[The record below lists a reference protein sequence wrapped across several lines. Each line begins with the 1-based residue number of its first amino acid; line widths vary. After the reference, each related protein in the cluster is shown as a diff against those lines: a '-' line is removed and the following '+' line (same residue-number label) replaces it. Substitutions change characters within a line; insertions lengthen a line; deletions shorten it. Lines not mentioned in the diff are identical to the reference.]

1 MTEQSY
7 NLKYTGKEID
17 ALLDKANDLDES
29 AQVPAG
35 GTSGQVLTKK
45 SGTDFDAQWETPGVA
60 LPTGGTAEQILTKNS
75 NADGDAS
82 WKDAPIALP
91 DGGTSGQVLT
101 KNSSTDG
108 DASWKTPETP
118 SNPLPTG
125 GSAGQVLAKKTD
137 TNYDTEWIDAHSGDS
152 NVVIAI
158 IDENGALNKTYDELL
173 AAVNANKVVF
183 IKDLSDSYDSYYSY
197 QYIHSTYGLL
207 FIITGARIYDNDI
220 YIKISTPYIGVKSDN
235 TFVHGRSFNGGL
247 VPDGG
252 TTGQVLAKSSNNN
265 YEVTWV
271 NQTGGSGGGG
281 SSDSNIVIVLCQKDS
296 SGTVSLSMTYDEIL
310 SAISAN
316 KVVII
321 KDTAATTYYCS
332 VFIYQYTSS
341 SYGLFFEGTA
351 DPRNTYINTPFIGLK
366 SDGTLTLGRVYRNGS
381 VPAGGNAGQFLRKKS
396 SSDYQTEWVDA
407 GAVSGS
413 LPSGGYPGYIL
424 QKKSTSDFDAEWV
437 NPGGNFISNVWKNT
451 NFLDT
456 FVGNNSIDI
465 GAGLYVSGKRT
476 VITSNYTLCYADAK
490 DISSDRNMYTIIVPC
505 TSGDGIPGYKF
516 KMQTARGY
524 RYVEI
529 DTDVSFG
536 LLFSDGFNMQG
547 TKDNSI
553 AIPYR
558 IFARYERYNS

>member
-1 MTEQSY
+1 MTEKSY

-17 ALLDKANDLDES
+17 ALLDKANDLDDS

-60 LPTGGTAEQILTKNS
+60 LPTGGAAEQILTKNS
-75 NADGDAS
+75 STDGDAS

-125 GSAGQVLAKKTD
+125 GTAGQVLAKKTD
-137 TNYDTEWIDAHSGDS
+137 TNYDAEWIDAHSGDS

-158 IDENGALNKTYDELL
+158 IDKNGSLNKTYDELL

-207 FIITGARIYDNDI
+207 FIITGARIYTNGT
-220 YIKISTPYIGVKSDN
+220 YIKINTPYIGVKNDN

-247 VPDGG
+247 VPEGG
-252 TTGQVLAKSSNNN
+252 TTGQVLAKSSNNS

-271 NQTGGSGGGG
+271 SQTGGSGGGG
-281 SSDSNIVIVLCQKDS
+281 SSDSNIVVALCQKDS

-316 KVVII
+316 KVVIV
-321 KDTAATTYYCS
+321 KDTTGGISSKCTAYT
-332 VFIYQYTSS
+332 YQYTDST
-341 SYGLFFEGTA
+341 YGLMFMGAPISYSSNITL
-351 DPRNTYINTPFIGLK
+351 PFIGLK
-366 SDGTLTLGRVYRNGS
+366 SDGTLTTDRVYRNGTFS
-381 VPAGGNAGQFLRKKS
+381 TGGN
-396 SSDYQTEWVDA
+396 Y
-407 GAVSGS
+407 
-413 LPSGGYPGYIL
+413 GYIL
-424 QKKSTSDFDAEWV
+424 AKSSGASTYTTMWKKEQIASHGYLWHNEKITYV
-437 NPGGNFISNVWKNT
+437 NSMASYSGETVSVSSSAASVPVIS
-451 NFLDT
+451 
-456 FVGNNSIDI
+456 
-465 GAGLYVSGKRT
+465 YVEKRR
-476 VITSNYTLCYADAK
+476 
-490 DISSDRNMYTIIVPC
+490 ISSDISGWKTLMIPSWGWDSCDLKMEASDGGYRTVHYDDDLHKITF
-505 TSGDGIPGYKF
+505 GDGVNSQGQTDNTVCIPMF
-516 KMQTARGY
+516 ITAT
-524 RYVEI
+524 V
-529 DTDVSFG
+529 T
-536 LLFSDGFNMQG
+536 N
-547 TKDNSI
+547 
-553 AIPYR
+553 
-558 IFARYERYNS
+558 

>member
-17 ALLDKANDLDES
+17 DLLDKANDMDES

-75 NADGDAS
+75 NTDGDAS

-108 DASWKTPETP
+108 DASWKTPEAP

-183 IKDLSDSYDSYYSY
+183 IKDLTSNYTSYFSY
-197 QYIHSTYGLL
+197 QYIHSVHGLL
-207 FIITGARIYDNDI
+207 FTITGTRIYDDTQ
-220 YIKISTPYIGVKSDN
+220 KKVETPFIGVKSDN
-235 TFVHGRSFNGGL
+235 TFVHGKSFKGGL

-265 YEVTWV
+265 YEFTWV

-281 SSDSNIVIVLCQKDS
+281 SGDSNIVVVICQKDS

-332 VFIYQYTSS
+332 TFVYQYTSQG
-341 SYGLFFEGTA
+341 YGLVFIGTT
-351 DPRNTYINTPFIGLK
+351 DSRNTYINTPFIGLK
-366 SDGTLTLGRVYRNGS
+366 SDGTLTTGRVYRNGTIRS
-381 VPAGGNAGQFLRKKS
+381 GGSAGQFLRKKS
-396 SSDYQTEWVDA
+396 STDYDTEWADVLVRDGTLWKNAEPVGVGTPKSFAAQTVTVSA
-407 GAVSGS
+407 GTSKVASMPVIVYIERLSDSTTDDWYQWKTAPIPTYALGFRCTAKLVTS
-413 LPSGGYPGYIL
+413 DGGYRAFSYLPSNHTIVF
-424 QKKSTSDFDAEWV
+424 KDAV
-437 NPGGNFISNVWKNT
+437 NSKGQTDN
-451 NFLDT
+451 
-456 FVGNNSIDI
+456 
-465 GAGLYVSGKRT
+465 
-476 VITSNYTLCYADAK
+476 TLC
-490 DISSDRNMYTIIVPC
+490 VPL
-505 TSGDGIPGYKF
+505 
-516 KMQTARGY
+516 M
-524 RYVEI
+524 
-529 DTDVSFG
+529 VSAT
-536 LLFSDGFNMQG
+536 LV
-547 TKDNSI
+547 
-553 AIPYR
+553 
-558 IFARYERYNS
+558 